1 MFDVCR
7 GAAGCSVWLPQ
18 HGAVQ
23 VRSQWKQKSHP
34 TEPTSTARVC
44 RPVLRLVHTQLLTAV
59 QITALPA
66 ALGSRLEHSACC
78 FAQGLLMS
86 LTPAGT
92 GSRESPLQG
101 QCSVYPLMFAY
112 SPVMLLSVWIKVLYN
127 YSKCLFQKE
136 K

>member
-1 MFDVCR
+1 MCGGVLQ
-7 GAAGCSVWLPQ
+7 AALSALPQ

-23 VRSQWKQKSHP
+23 FRSQWKQKGCP
-34 TEPTSTARVC
+34 AEPTRTASA
-44 RPVLRLVHTQLLTAV
+44 VLRLLHTQLLTAV

-78 FAQGLLMS
+78 SAQGLLTS

-92 GSRESPLQG
+92 GSRESPLRG
-101 QCSVYPLMFAY
+101 HCSVYPLIFAY
-112 SPVMLLSVWIKVLYN
+112 SPVMLLSVWIKVLYS
-127 YSKCLFQKE
+127 YSRSLFQKQ